1 MTLKL
6 NFILKL
12 LLNNKQ
18 LAFQITQKAVYLL
31 KSVMNDK
38 QGSPARIPCSYV
50 LNEKDISLDESSNSI
65 CGNQNDMS
73 FSISCSSVSNNFSAE
88 EMEQFDTRYSEDEKS
103 TVFTVLR

>member
-38 QGSPARIPCSYV
+38 QGSSARIPCSYV

-73 FSISCSSVSNNFSAE
+73 FSISCSSVNNNFSAE

-103 TVFTVLR
+103 TFFTVLR